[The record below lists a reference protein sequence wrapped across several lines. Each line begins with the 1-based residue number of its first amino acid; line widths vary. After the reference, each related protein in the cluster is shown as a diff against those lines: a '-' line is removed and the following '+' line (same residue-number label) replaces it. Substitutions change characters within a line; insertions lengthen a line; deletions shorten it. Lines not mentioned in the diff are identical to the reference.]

1 MIKKTLFHMFWDK
14 YLNSNIEYIEKYIN
28 IKYLDKYDL
37 YSIDFH
43 NNPKM
48 LDSLLGPLGPEYC
61 YYFYILMVISLVVLA
76 AAVVGVI
83 RRLLTDK
90 KAEIIT
96 LLVLLV
102 QPSALWYAFWFL

>member
-1 MIKKTLFHMFWDK
+1 MNKI
-14 YLNSNIEYIEKYIN
+14 
-28 IKYLDKYDL
+28 
-37 YSIDFH
+37 
-43 NNPKM
+43 

-61 YYFYILMVISLVVLA
+61 NYFYILMVISLIVLA

-102 QPSALWYAFWFL
+102 QPVLVYFVNRLLYTMCVGSVKEQASM

>member
-1 MIKKTLFHMFWDK
+1 MNHNIFLF
-14 YLNSNIEYIEKYIN
+14 NIITMN
-28 IKYLDKYDL
+28 
-37 YSIDFH
+37 
-43 NNPKM
+43 KM

-90 KAEIIT
+90 KAEILT

-102 QPSALWYAFWFL
+102 QPLLVYFVNRLLYTMCVGSVKEQALM

>member
-1 MIKKTLFHMFWDK
+1 M
-14 YLNSNIEYIEKYIN
+14 N
-28 IKYLDKYDL
+28 
-37 YSIDFH
+37 
-43 NNPKM
+43 KM

-90 KAEIIT
+90 KA
-96 LLVLLV
+96 
-102 QPSALWYAFWFL
+102 